1 MIRWTRGAMRRV
13 SNAAHDR
20 AGLSLLELT
29 VTCAIL
35 GIVTVLTVP
44 LMLSA
49 SRAFNASRGAN
60 EIRAALNQARAV
72 AITTRRNI
80 CFQSVAGGYSYRLDT
95 CAGAAWVGMDTTAAG
110 TFRPASTITLA
121 GGNPIF
127 TPFGTASQTAVITVT
142 SHSGTSKTVTVLPSG
157 RVTIP

>member
-1 MIRWTRGAMRRV
+1 MRRV
-13 SNAAHDR
+13 SNGVHGQ
-20 AGLSLLELT
+20 AGLSLLELI

-35 GIVTVLTVP
+35 GIVTVLAVP
-44 LMLSA
+44 WMLSA

-80 CFQSVAGGYSYRLDT
+80 CFQSVAGGYSFRLDT
-95 CAGAAWVGMDTTAAG
+95 CAGAAWVGLDTTSTG
-110 TFRPASTITLA
+110 TFRPASTVTLT

-127 TPFGTASQTAVITVT
+127 TAFGTASQTAVITVT
-142 SHSGTSKTVTVLPSG
+142 SATGTSRTVTVLASG

>member
-1 MIRWTRGAMRRV
+1 MRRV
-13 SNAAHDR
+13 SNGVHGQ
-20 AGLSLLELT
+20 AGLSLLELI

-35 GIVTVLTVP
+35 GIVTVLAVP
-44 LMLSA
+44 WMLSA

-80 CFQSVAGGYSYRLDT
+80 CFQSVAGGYSFRLDT
-95 CAGAAWVGMDTTAAG
+95 CAGAAWVGLDTTSTG
-110 TFRPASTITLA
+110 TFRPASTVTLT
-121 GGNPIF
+121 GGNP
-127 TPFGTASQTAVITVT
+127 TASQTAVITVT
-142 SHSGTSKTVTVLPSG
+142 SATGTSRTVTVLASG